1 IPQKLGERK
10 VRKLEILQGLRHVLR
25 HVPHNLGDEIHLP
38 SRIDQLTNDLASLEF
53 IHRSRHRI
61 LIRSGNEPRQQ
72 SARPLRSLL
81 LSERGESHMGCPT
94 PPWEH
99 VGAEVATEMINPAGV
114 EELLFPCNPATQ
126 PCEVIRTVVL
136 PTIGGQAP
144 VLSPT

>member
-1 IPQKLGERK
+1 
-10 VRKLEILQGLRHVLR
+10 
-25 HVPHNLGDEIHLP
+25 
-38 SRIDQLTNDLASLEF
+38 
-53 IHRSRHRI
+53 
-61 LIRSGNEPRQQ
+61 
-72 SARPLRSLL
+72 SLL

-99 VGAEVATEMINPAGV
+99 IGAEVATEMINPAGV

-144 VLSPT
+144 VLSPTQGIRRRVEMGKRAGPKIPVRVEQRRIRPDVCTVEPNSERHLPHQPHTPCLGMSLHLTPL